1 MFLPKKK
8 TSVISPL
15 VFPLEFMKSRY
26 LIKNSNISQSSQDQ
40 RISDAIIVN

>member
-26 LIKNSNISQSSQDQ
+26 LIKNSNIAQFSQEQ
-40 RISDAIIVN
+40 RISDAVIIN